1 MRVLVFLAL
10 AALAGCGR
18 PDAFA
23 RVEGRWTPASVG
35 DCGREAIEFTPEGVW
50 RQGPDGEALLLELIK
65 VAEPPDGALELR
77 ARTVGENA
85 DGETVRGH
93 VGALRLE
100 QPSTDRLTHAAFAPD
115 GLHYGPVTHPM
126 LKTRFDLRRCA

>member
-1 MRVLVFLAL
+1 MRLLVFLAA

-23 RVEGRWTPASVG
+23 QLEGRWTPVSVG

-50 RQGPDGEALLLELIK
+50 RAGPDGEALLLEIVHVAAVEDGLI
-65 VAEPPDGALELR
+65 DLR

-85 DGETVRGH
+85 DGDTVRGR

-100 QPSTDRLTHAAFAPD
+100 QPDADRLTPVAFAPD
-115 GLHYGPVTHPM
+115 GLNYGPVTNPT
-126 LKTRFDLRRCA
+126 LKTHFDLVRCT